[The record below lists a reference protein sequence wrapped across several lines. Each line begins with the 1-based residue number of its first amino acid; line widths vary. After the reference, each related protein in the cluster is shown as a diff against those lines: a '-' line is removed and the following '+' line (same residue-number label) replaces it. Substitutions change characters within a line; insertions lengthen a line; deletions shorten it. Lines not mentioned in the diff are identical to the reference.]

1 MRPPSEVW
9 PEKWRYL
16 RRITRAQLTWRLKQI
31 NEINNYPSAA
41 VLLRPLYAIRS
52 DRQMSPARPRDHR
65 RIPPP
70 CGHGA
75 GVITTVVA
83 AAAVEGAPP
92 TYPSYPSPR
101 TLFQGSHS
109 HGRSPVGGGGR
120 RAPDTRSVRRIAR
133 RRTRIRRVLTFTP
146 PRRKPRRNAKTV
158 VGRGDVSFLLRPTLY
173 ES

>member
-109 HGRSPVGGGGR
+109 HGRSPVGGGGAPCARHQVGPTNRAATNSYQTCSDVYAAEEKTTTKCENCR
-120 RAPDTRSVRRIAR
+120 R
-133 RRTRIRRVLTFTP
+133 
-146 PRRKPRRNAKTV
+146 PR
-158 VGRGDVSFLLRPTLY
+158 
-173 ES
+173 